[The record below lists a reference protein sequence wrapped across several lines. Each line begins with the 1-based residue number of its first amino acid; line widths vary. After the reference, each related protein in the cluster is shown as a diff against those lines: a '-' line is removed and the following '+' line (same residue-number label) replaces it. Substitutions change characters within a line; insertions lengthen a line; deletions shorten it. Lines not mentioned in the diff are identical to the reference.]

1 MGVKMQPRPRAMLT
15 RCVMFGLA
23 AGLSLVGAVR
33 PAAADIIIGLGGPM
47 TGDNAT
53 IGNQMRVGVEAAID
67 DVNSHGGVAG
77 EKLTLVVE
85 DDACNAKLAV
95 PVANKLIA
103 EKVDFLVGHFCS
115 AVTVPASSIYAD
127 NGTVEITL
135 SSNPRITEQGF
146 DGLFRIAGRD
156 DRQGKVLA
164 DFIAMHHAGQHV
176 ALVADRSAYAVGLAA
191 QLRNFLK
198 QQGKVSVVLDQSVDA
213 GTKDFSALV
222 SGFKTSAAEVVVYIG
237 YPTEAGLIMQQAG
250 QAGVQAQYI
259 STNNMSNHRVWD
271 LAGKSAE
278 GMAFTFLPAAE
289 LLPTAQD
296 VVERLKAKGKKADG
310 YTLYAYASVQLFA
323 AAMIRGKSTH
333 TDIVADELQ
342 KGKIPTVLGE
352 VSFDDKGDNLLPS
365 WRVYRWSEGSY
376 AYYPGE

>member
-1 MGVKMQPRPRAMLT
+1 MRTLKLSFLVLHLLVSA
-15 RCVMFGLA
+15 A
-23 AGLSLVGAVR
+23 AGLGATVSFAR
-33 PAAADIIIGLGGPM
+33 ADIIVGLAGPM

-53 IGNQMRVGVEAAID
+53 IGNQMRTGAEAAIAD
-67 DVNSHGGVAG
+67 LNARGGVLG
-77 EKLTLVVE
+77 EKLTLVIE

-95 PVANKLIA
+95 PVANKMIA

-164 DFIAMHHAGQHV
+164 EFIAKHYAGQRA
-176 ALVADRSAYAVGLAA
+176 ALVADRSAYAIGLAA
-191 QLRNFLK
+191 KLRDLLRE
-198 QQGKVSVVLDQSVDA
+198 QGKVALVLDQSIDA
-213 GTKDFSALV
+213 GTKDFGPLV
-222 SGFKTSAAEVVVYIG
+222 SGLKNAGADLVIYIG
-237 YPTEAGLIMQQAG
+237 YPTEAGLIM
-250 QAGVQAQYI
+250 VQASAAGLHPQYI

-271 LAGKSAE
+271 IAGKSAE
-278 GMAFTFLPAAE
+278 GLAFTFLPAAE

-296 VVERLKAKGKKADG
+296 VVDRLKGAGKKADG
-310 YTLYAYASVQLFA
+310 YTLYTYASVQLFA
-323 AAMIRGKSTH
+323 AAMIRAKSTQ
-333 TDIVADELQ
+333 TDAVATELQ
-342 KGKIPTVLGE
+342 RGGIPTVLGE

-365 WRVYRWSEGSY
+365 WRVYRWNDGGY

>member
-1 MGVKMQPRPRAMLT
+1 MESGMRTLKLSFLVLHLLVSA
-15 RCVMFGLA
+15 A
-23 AGLSLVGAVR
+23 AGLGATVSFAR
-33 PAAADIIIGLGGPM
+33 ADIIVGLAGPM

-53 IGNQMRVGVEAAID
+53 IGNQMRTGAEAAIAD
-67 DVNSHGGVAG
+67 LNARGGVLG
-77 EKLTLVVE
+77 EKLTLVIE

-95 PVANKLIA
+95 PVANKMIA

-164 DFIAMHHAGQHV
+164 EFIAKHYAGQRA
-176 ALVADRSAYAVGLAA
+176 ALVADRSAYAIGLAA
-191 QLRNFLK
+191 KLRDLLRE
-198 QQGKVSVVLDQSVDA
+198 QGKVALVLDQSIDA
-213 GTKDFSALV
+213 GTKDFGPLV
-222 SGFKTSAAEVVVYIG
+222 SGLKNAGADLVIYIG
-237 YPTEAGLIMQQAG
+237 YPTEAGLIM
-250 QAGVQAQYI
+250 VQASAAGLHPQYI

-271 LAGKSAE
+271 IAGKSAE
-278 GMAFTFLPAAE
+278 GLAFTFLPAAE

-296 VVERLKAKGKKADG
+296 VVDRLKGAGKKADG
-310 YTLYAYASVQLFA
+310 YTLYTYASVQLFA
-323 AAMIRGKSTH
+323 AAMIRAKSTQ
-333 TDIVADELQ
+333 TDAVATELQ
-342 KGKIPTVLGE
+342 RGGIPTVLGE

-365 WRVYRWSEGSY
+365 WRVYRWNDGGY